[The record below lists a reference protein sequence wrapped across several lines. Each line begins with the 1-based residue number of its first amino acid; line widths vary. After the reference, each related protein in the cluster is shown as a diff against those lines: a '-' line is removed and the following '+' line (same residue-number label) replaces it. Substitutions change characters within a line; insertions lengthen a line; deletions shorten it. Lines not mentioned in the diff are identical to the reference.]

1 MSARLLA
8 VIPRGPALLGHGLI
22 IPSWRRWHVAPR
34 GSGLDPFS
42 LRPCLPYALA
52 LPAAACSGFRVQ
64 GRPQEGAG
72 RCAGRSGRSGGPGTG
87 PVSRLGGR
95 LPRLTWAVGAG
106 VGARGS
112 RAFPPPS
119 RAPDWLWGG
128 GPGRHRWRVQ
138 GLHRPGQMTSVRA
151 ISSATPSGKVPLEC
165 VIHAPTH
172 LQKQKRHTT
181 TRPVRV
187 RVGVHACGRACA
199 RACAPR
205 RAACGRVCNGSAL
218 LDFPLPPLWSCLCR
232 GNFAPQRLQSR
243 SPLTVQD
250 DGCQVVP
257 QCSKPLPAG

>member
-42 LRPCLPYALA
+42 LRPCVLA
-52 LPAAACSGFRVQ
+52 SPMLSPCRPPPVQASGFRA
-64 GRPQEGAG
+64 GPKEGAG

-138 GLHRPGQMTSVRA
+138 GLHRPGPMTSVRA

-218 LDFPLPPLWSCLCR
+218 LDFPLPPLWSCLR
-232 GNFAPQRLQSR
+232 R
-243 SPLTVQD
+243 
-250 DGCQVVP
+250 
-257 QCSKPLPAG
+257 

>member
-1 MSARLLA
+1 M
-8 VIPRGPALLGHGLI
+8 
-22 IPSWRRWHVAPR
+22 APR

-42 LRPCLPYALA
+42 LRPCVLA
-52 LPAAACSGFRVQ
+52 SPMLSPCRPPPVQASGFRA
-64 GRPQEGAG
+64 GPKEGAG

-138 GLHRPGQMTSVRA
+138 GLHRPGPMTSVRA

-172 LQKQKRHTT
+172 LQKQKRHT
-181 TRPVRV
+181 RPDPCACVWVCMRAGVRV
-187 RVGVHACGRACA
+187 PARALPGVLPVGACVTVLLSWTFPCHRFGRA
-199 RACAPR
+199 
-205 RAACGRVCNGSAL
+205 SA
-218 LDFPLPPLWSCLCR
+218 DETLPPNVCKA
-232 GNFAPQRLQSR
+232 GAP
-243 SPLTVQD
+243 
-250 DGCQVVP
+250 
-257 QCSKPLPAG
+257 